1 MKEQLKILMQA
12 ALARRASDI
21 HLTLQENLLQISFRT
36 DQGYVPLYQN
46 IFDSHLAE
54 YLRYISGMD
63 LTKIWKPQSGHFVYE
78 DEDRAISCR
87 FSWLASPGLSSG
99 VIRLLQAG
107 GELELEDLS
116 RDRQALAF
124 LERCTRLDCGLVVSA
139 GPTGSGKSTTI
150 HALLRQL
157 ARKQNRKIVTLED
170 PVEVEEPHLMQL
182 EVSEENGLT
191 YEQGIEALLRH
202 DPDVIFIGECRS
214 AYTAR
219 MCVRAALTGHL
230 VFTTLHAGSVRQ
242 TLGRLEELGVPSSDL
257 AMVLQAVFAQRLFP
271 DPEHL
276 RKECVYEFADRK
288 ELEILLQQGNHSAGY
303 EDMVQK
309 IHTAA
314 EEQRIDAAFAHHNGF

>member
-1 MKEQLKILMQA
+1 MHLKPCKMRI
-12 ALARRASDI
+12 
-21 HLTLQENLLQISFRT
+21 
-36 DQGYVPLYQN
+36 
-46 IFDSHLAE
+46 
-54 YLRYISGMD
+54 
-63 LTKIWKPQSGHFVYE
+63 K
-78 DEDRAISCR
+78 C
-87 FSWLASPGLSSG
+87 SS
-99 VIRLLQAG
+99 
-107 GELELEDLS
+107 S
-116 RDRQALAF
+116 
-124 LERCTRLDCGLVVSA
+124 S
-139 GPTGSGKSTTI
+139 
-150 HALLRQL
+150 
-157 ARKQNRKIVTLED
+157 
-170 PVEVEEPHLMQL
+170 
-182 EVSEENGLT
+182 
-191 YEQGIEALLRH
+191 
-202 DPDVIFIGECRS
+202 DVIFIGECRS